1 MRLNENEIKSIKE
14 TFIKIFKDGEIY
26 LFGSRLDDNI
36 KGGDIDLYIETTSDE
51 YDYLKV
57 LGLIALAYSWLK
69 VLDVSYKELSRNKK
83 FFEDKIETANFFFN
97 RVLPRID
104 SHYKSATSGSKYI
117 MDFKFN

>member
-26 LFGSRLDDNI
+26 LFGSRADNTK

-57 LGLIALAYSWLK
+57 LELNSKIQNEIGWQKIDIVVNQLDKKQDKFIYKNAK
-69 VLDVSYKELSRNKK
+69 NTGVLL
-83 FFEDKIETANFFFN
+83 
-97 RVLPRID
+97 
-104 SHYKSATSGSKYI
+104 G
-117 MDFKFN
+117 